1 MEAIVNNVTAVAT
14 EVEETIA
21 TDAGVL
27 GRQVVSSVA
36 ELEDGFLDKAARIDT
51 YPGSDVP
58 GKDINVYMYTRENLW
73 EAVEQLDFEGNYPH
87 RCIATCLD
95 TVWCYGVVAIS
106 QKCWFRGG
114 LVSGLKSAERVEGSL
129 VPAGDDHT
137 VYVLHRAS
145 PLLGVALLVVPLLVL
160 LCVFICVC
168 KCCCKKPPP
177 PPEPEAPFPPPK
189 AEPVTLS
196 QRASASLHRIAGQ
209 LGEAVARTERRSRVP
224 QVGDRIRT
232 PSKKKG
238 LVAEIMP
245 DGRARVV
252 FDKDGELSGPGGAD
266 GDGPTAGAPTEGG
279 RRSRRRRRRARP
291 RSVPRRR
298 GRAWPSASSARASRP
313 DTTGSCASRSPRGPT
328 RCCEKVFDR
337 RLVVVSRG
345 VLPVLHSS
353 SLFARLVH

>member
-279 RRSRRRRRRARP
+279 AALEATEEASTPEERAEAARARVAE
-291 RSVPRRR
+291 RVER
-298 GRAWPSASSARASRP
+298 
-313 DTTGSCASRSPRGPT
+313 
-328 RCCEKVFDR
+328 
-337 RLVVVSRG
+337 
-345 VLPVLHSS
+345 
-353 SLFARLVH
+353 ARLAPRYNGQLRKSFTEGPNEML